1 MNLWFFQEY
10 KAEYKLR
17 PQKINLRLPAAWVA
31 SFQRE
36 ARQEKTSLSNVIRS
50 KIAGRKD
57 ITLDE
62 STEPFELSLWLQK
75 LEEKLIAF
83 QTRHSE
89 PSSSSPQE
97 NPELIE
103 TLLIVRELLFE
114 RNAQALRRIDD
125 KVERLFGK
133 DRRKIL

>member
-31 SFQRE
+31 SFRRE
-36 ARQEKTSLSNVIRS
+36 ACQEKTSLSNVIRS

-57 ITLDE
+57 VALDE

-75 LEEKLIAF
+75 LEEKLLTF
-83 QTRHSE
+83 QARHSD
-89 PSSSSPQE
+89 PNPSSPQE

-114 RNAQALRRIDD
+114 RNAQALRRIND